1 MSGVRKSAS
10 LSVVTLSWPI
20 FIEIFLQ
27 MLIGNIDQ
35 FMMSHYSQEAVAAVA
50 NANQIMNIFIF
61 LITVMSTATTILIA
75 QYLGAKN
82 PTKINEVTTVS
93 IAFNF
98 VFSSVAALFILVAH
112 RMLFEWLGVPEEII
126 DDTSLYMTIVA
137 ASIPIT
143 GIYTAF
149 VATFRGFSLPIITM
163 CVAFVMNVVHI
174 FSNMVLIYG
183 WGADSVHG
191 RFGRVYFDDIEQGLR
206 ITFGILSVQNPAQC

>member
-1 MSGVRKSAS
+1 MRSVKKSAS

-98 VFSSVAALFILVAH
+98 VFSSIAALFILVAIACSLSGSAYRKNH
-112 RMLFEWLGVPEEII
+112 R
-126 DDTSLYMTIVA
+126 
-137 ASIPIT
+137 
-143 GIYTAF
+143 
-149 VATFRGFSLPIITM
+149 
-163 CVAFVMNVVHI
+163 
-174 FSNMVLIYG
+174 
-183 WGADSVHG
+183 
-191 RFGRVYFDDIEQGLR
+191 
-206 ITFGILSVQNPAQC
+206 

>member
-183 WGADSVHG
+183 WGPIPSMGVLG
-191 RFGRVYFDDIEQGLR
+191 VSISTTLSKGLGLLLVFYLFK
-206 ITFGILSVQNPAQC
+206 T

>member
-126 DDTSLYMTIVA
+126 DDTSRQYSDYGDLYGLCGHF
-137 ASIPIT
+137 PRF
-143 GIYTAF
+143 F
-149 VATFRGFSLPIITM
+149 VADYHHVCSLRYERGTHF
-163 CVAFVMNVVHI
+163 
-174 FSNMVLIYG
+174 
-183 WGADSVHG
+183 
-191 RFGRVYFDDIEQGLR
+191 Q
-206 ITFGILSVQNPAQC
+206 